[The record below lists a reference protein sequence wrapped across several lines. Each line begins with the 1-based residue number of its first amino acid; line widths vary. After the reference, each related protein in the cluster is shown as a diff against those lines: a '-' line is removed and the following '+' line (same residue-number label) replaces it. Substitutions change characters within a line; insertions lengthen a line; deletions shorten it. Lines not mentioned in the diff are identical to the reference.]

1 MSTPP
6 FDPRA
11 RLRFGDDLVREHR
24 YAEAISVY
32 QTVAS
37 YYLDQGFALRA
48 VAVARQAVD
57 IADIDPN
64 ALLSAARPALLLLVD
79 GHCALGLEGEAH
91 RVAAR
96 LRELQ

>member
-1 MSTPP
+1 M
-6 FDPRA
+6 
-11 RLRFGDDLVREHR
+11 
-24 YAEAISVY
+24 
-32 QTVAS
+32 
-37 YYLDQGFALRA
+37 
-48 VAVARQAVD
+48 ARQAVD